1 MTARELANR
10 VLVARQ
16 PDWTKSDPTTAIV
29 ATEQLGPED
38 EQAVRHEVEQ
48 AGYQGKEQEEMVREV
63 SALVVHLVEGLADT
77 LPAAGGD

>member
-10 VLVARQ
+10 VLAARR
-16 PDWTKSDPTTAIV
+16 PDWMTSDPTTAIV

-38 EQAVRHEVEQ
+38 EQAVRREVAA
-48 AGYQGKEQEEMVREV
+48 AGYRGKEQEEMVREV
-63 SALVVHLVEGLADT
+63 STLVVHLVEGLADT